1 MEKKALPL
9 QAPKTAPAKNFCPVF
24 YNDFRQIEQVGKA
37 TAKQKKT
44 KAAKSVQRK
53 KSNKW
58 DNMARSTQGKRKQS
72 ARRKGTLFY
81 RYAQAMHR
89 QISREPAERKRA
101 KAAQSTHRKTKDCK
115 GSAKASGQRVR
126 SEETAKDG
134 RQSADIQRRGTPQNL
149 PQKFYFSPKKF
160 LFYSVRKIIVQFM
173 GQPIGD
179 NKIPRSKTS
188 RQRRGAI
195 QTFSQKSNGEYTP
208 E

>member
-1 MEKKALPL
+1 MDKMEKI
-9 QAPKTAPAKNFCPVF
+9 AKKYPV
-24 YNDFRQIEQVGKA
+24 EKSKGKR
-37 TAKQKKT
+37 T
-44 KAAKSVQRK
+44 KY
-53 KSNKW
+53 NKW
-58 DNMARSTQGKRKQS
+58 DNNARSTQGKRKQY

-89 QISREPAERKRA
+89 QISREPAEKKRA
-101 KAAQSTHRKTKDCK
+101 KAAQSTHRKNQRLQRLCK
-115 GSAKASGQRVR
+115 GKRAASTQREN
-126 SEETAKDG
+126 S

-179 NKIPRSKTS
+179 NEIPRSKTN
-188 RQRRGAI
+188 RQRRGAL

-208 E
+208 R